1 MPKICGQLKQFEP
14 PIGGGV
20 HIQNIEY
27 EDGTRSSHRYKSRMV
42 FPVIQVGDTTLK
54 RAFVSND
61 MLGNQIARNFHL
73 GEQACFIF
81 YTHFLRKKVIIAM
94 ETQTQTFETVGKGLY
109 GGLLWYGIFSPFI
122 WVIPA
127 MLGGM
132 IIGMIGGKEG
142 TALGLMGGVFYAVGM
157 SWFSGYRYWK
167 AWGEMKA
174 LRTEP
179 SRLARS
185 GATT

>member
-1 MPKICGQLKQFEP
+1 MPTICGELKQFEP

-20 HIQNIEY
+20 HIQEIEY
-27 EDGTRSSHRYKSRMV
+27 DDGSRSSRMYKSRMV
-42 FPVIQVGDTTLK
+42 FPIIQVGATTLK

-61 MLGNQIARNFHL
+61 TLGRQIAGNAHL
-73 GEQACFIF
+73 GEQVCFIF

-94 ETQTQTFETVGKGLY
+94 QTETQSFETVGKGFF
-109 GGLLWYGIFSPFI
+109 GGLLWYAIFSPFI

-127 MLGGM
+127 MLAGM
-132 IIGMIGGKEG
+132 VIGMIGGKEG
-142 TALGLMGGVFYAVGM
+142 TALGLLGGVLYAVGM
-157 SWFSGYRYWK
+157 SWFSGFRFWK

-174 LRTEP
+174 ARMAP
-179 SRLARS
+179 GRLARS